1 MDMITTAQVST
12 AIRRCDSI
20 ETLIIS
26 YAEAEQTI
34 YAESHIEIGDLPFTY
49 YDPAHPYIAIQTP
62 VSYPEGTPAGTY
74 IDTAYVQG
82 AQCAAMLIH
91 TLVITDPQGL
101 ETIEGA
107 NGTPR
112 KVLYR
117 DNMYIILDDEWY
129 NASGQKVAD
138 PRL

>member
-1 MDMITTAQVST
+1 
-12 AIRRCDSI
+12 
-20 ETLIIS
+20 
-26 YAEAEQTI
+26 
-34 YAESHIEIGDLPFTY
+34 
-49 YDPAHPYIAIQTP
+49 
-62 VSYPEGTPAGTY
+62 
-74 IDTAYVQG
+74 
-82 AQCAAMLIH
+82 MLIH